1 MNTAEKMRI
10 ARWLYCVV
18 STARKLFGAGNQA
31 QVMRDGFHWALDLTE
46 GIDLA
51 IFVFGGFS
59 RRTGRTLTEFVRP
72 GSVVLDIGANI
83 GAYTL
88 FLSRLVGPEG
98 KVYAFEPTDYAF
110 NKLQRN
116 LGLNREFASRVIA
129 EQAKLVKN
137 DDDVSAAEIYSSW
150 KVVGNQT
157 RHPKHLG
164 IAQPTT
170 GAKTFTLD
178 SYCERAGVKK
188 IDFIKLDVDGFES
201 DVIAGALTVLQ
212 RDRPVICLEL
222 APYALTERGSS
233 LAELLRLL
241 HQVGYNLVHLENQSP
256 VPNRPADL
264 AAEIPSGAGIDVL
277 AVPEFS
283 NVEARPKPS

>member
-1 MNTAEKMRI
+1 MRF
-10 ARWLYCVV
+10 ARWLYLVI
-18 STARKLFGAGNQA
+18 STTRGLFGVGDHA
-31 QVMRDGFHWALDLTE
+31 QVVRGGFRWDLDLTE

-51 IFVFGGFS
+51 IFAFNGFGRTTS
-59 RRTGRTLTEFVRP
+59 RRLAKLVRP
-72 GSVVLDIGANI
+72 GSTVLDIGANI

-88 FLSRLVGPEG
+88 LLSRLVGSEG
-98 KVYAFEPTDYAF
+98 KVYAFEPTTYAF
-110 NKLQRN
+110 DKLRRN
-116 LGLNREFASRVIA
+116 LALNPEVASRVVA
-129 EQAKLVKN
+129 EQVQLVRIGSEN
-137 DDDVSAAEIYSSW
+137 SASEIYSSW
-150 KVVGNQT
+150 KVTGNQV

-201 DVIAGALTVLQ
+201 DVIAGALKVLQ

-222 APYALTERGSS
+222 APYALTERRSS

-241 HQVGYNLVHLENQSP
+241 HQVGYRLVYLENQSP